1 MANMVNS
8 LNERCLQFYYHMAD
22 LHCHRPYRGQVLTAR
37 HRQNRLNWTLA
48 HRQWRQEWERV
59 VFSDECRFV
68 VNSIDNRVRVW
79 RPRGERFNNRYVLQQ
94 DAWPAQSSNKAVPT
108 ANQQELRR
116 QWGRVPPAFLNR
128 LVNSMPNRCQLVIRN
143 AGGHTRY

>member
-1 MANMVNS
+1 M
-8 LNERCLQFYYHMAD
+8 
-22 LHCHRPYRGQVLTAR
+22 
-37 HRQNRLNWTLA
+37 
-48 HRQWRQEWERV
+48 

-94 DAWPAQSSNKAVPT
+94 DAWPAQSMMLWGAFIGNRMLGPVFFDLQPDRGGGVTSQRYI
-108 ANQQELRR
+108 NQVLQPLVELRR